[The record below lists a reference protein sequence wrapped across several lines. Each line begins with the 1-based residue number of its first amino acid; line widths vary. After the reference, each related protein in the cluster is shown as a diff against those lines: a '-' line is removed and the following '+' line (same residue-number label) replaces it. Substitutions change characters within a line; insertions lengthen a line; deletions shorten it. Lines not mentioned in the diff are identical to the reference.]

1 MLTRPEAFLPEASFR
16 EARSITGSRG
26 PIIYLIEVD
35 AYNFTTQAIEHLR
48 YGTDGFNA
56 PDAPGFYQRRVMT
69 PPDFGRFLLAPGATS
84 GANQVTPGDVVMAN
98 NDRAL
103 DGLRDYGIGGQSIRI
118 LIGYRYDPY
127 SAFIPLASGRV
138 EQVLFDLVVGQ
149 NTTTDT
155 VTLRFRDRL
164 LDFSLPLQNH
174 RYLGNNVAPDGI
186 EGGDDLKS
194 KPVPLVWGKVFN
206 VTATNVNAYL
216 DIYQVAENQIRTLVQ
231 VYDAGELLSVGTA
244 YSSLADMQVQ
254 ANAPTPGFFNWYI
267 GSEGSYFR
275 LGATPKG
282 TITFDAI
289 EGATDADLSAGQV
302 AYRILT
308 TKGGLNPSEIS
319 MADLSTL
326 DGLNQNAVGIYVGD
340 ESNIQTPVDAILSS
354 IGAAGGFD
362 RLDVFRMR
370 RINLPLEENVTATLR
385 APIMSSKLAVGEI
398 RVISIRFI
406 PTNDPDKG
414 VPTYE
419 QTINYRKNYTVQA
432 GNGLASQALD
442 DQTFVNFVGS
452 EFRTTVRD
460 AAWVKVG
467 NPLAIKKTMD
477 SLLIESLAADEEC
490 ERQLTLY
497 SGRRDFIELEV
508 SLDFDVIAAIDIGDI
523 VMLYIPAYG
532 YDAGQ
537 PMLLTGMIYN
547 TSRNILTIEAWGGR
561 ESVVIDLAETI
572 GDTSTVE
579 DWGIVGAT
587 LVGWTGIGTVLSLGI
602 DRALPFDFGTLDIVR
617 QFIT

>member
-1 MLTRPEAFLPEASFR
+1 MQTVSDRAFR

-26 PIIYLIEVD
+26 QIVYLIEVD
-35 AYNFTTQAIEHLR
+35 AYNFTTQAIERLR
-48 YGTDGFNA
+48 YATQGFNA
-56 PDAPGFYQRRVMT
+56 PDAPGYYQGRVMT

-84 GANQVTPGDVVMAN
+84 GTNTVTPGDVVLAN

-118 LIGYRYDPY
+118 LIGHTTDNYTG
-127 SAFIPLASGRV
+127 FIPLASGRV

-164 LDFSLPLQNH
+164 LDFSLPIQNH
-174 RYLGNNVAPDGI
+174 RYLGNNVAPDGV

-194 KPVPLVWGKVFN
+194 KPVPLMWGKVYN
-206 VTATNVNAYL
+206 VTATNVNAYK
-216 DIYQVAENQIRTLVQ
+216 DIYQVAENQISTLVQ
-231 VYDAGELLSVGTA
+231 VYDAGELLTPGPS
-244 YSSLADMQVQ
+244 YSSLAALQDDAQI
-254 ANAPTPGFFNWYI
+254 PTPGYFRSYI

-289 EGATDADLSAGQV
+289 EGATAADWSAGQV
-302 AYRILT
+302 AFRILT
-308 TKGGLNPSEIS
+308 SKGGLNPSEIS
-319 MADLSTL
+319 MEDLTVL
-326 DGLNQNAVGIYVGD
+326 DALNQNSVGIYVGD
-340 ESNIQTPVDAILSS
+340 ESNIQTPIDAILSS

-370 RINLPLEENVTATLR
+370 RINLPLIENATAVLR
-385 APIMSSKLAVGEI
+385 APITSSKLAVDEI
-398 RVISIRFI
+398 RVISVRFI

-467 NPLAIKKTMD
+467 NPLAIKKSMD
-477 SLLIESLAADEEC
+477 SLLTESLAADEEC

-508 SLDFDVIAAIDIGDI
+508 SLNFDVIAAIDIGDV

-547 TSRNILTIEAWGGR
+547 TSRNVLTIEAWGGK
-561 ESVVIDLAETI
+561 ESIVIDLADTI
-572 GDTSTVE
+572 DDTSTVE
-579 DWGIVGAT
+579 DWGVVGAT

>member
-1 MLTRPEAFLPEASFR
+1 MLSRPEAFLPEASFR
-16 EARSITGSRG
+16 EARSITGDRG

-48 YGTDGFNA
+48 YSTDGFNA

-84 GANQVTPGDVVMAN
+84 GANTVTPGDVVMAN

-103 DGLRDYGIGGQSIRI
+103 DGLRDYGIGGQAIRI
-118 LIGYRYDPY
+118 LIGYKFDPY

-149 NTTTDT
+149 NSTTDT

-164 LDFSLPLQNH
+164 LDFSLPIQNH
-174 RYLGNNVAPDGI
+174 RYLGNNVAPDGV

-194 KPVPLVWGKVFN
+194 KPVPLMWGKVFN
-206 VTATNVNAYL
+206 VTATNVNAYK
-216 DIYQVAENQIRTLVQ
+216 DIYQVAENQISTLVQ
-231 VYDAGELLSVGTA
+231 VYDAGELLTPAAA
-244 YSSLADMQVQ
+244 YSSLADLQ
-254 ANAPTPGFFNWYI
+254 ATAPAPGYFRPYI

-289 EGATDADLSAGQV
+289 EGATAASWSAGQV

-308 TKGGLNPSEIS
+308 SKGGLSPSEIDMS
-319 MADLSTL
+319 DLSTL

-362 RLDVFRMR
+362 RLDVYRMR
-370 RINLPLEENVTATLR
+370 RINLPLAENVTATLR
-385 APIMSSKLAVGEI
+385 APITSSKLAVGEI
-398 RVISIRFI
+398 RIISVRFI

-419 QTINYRKNYTVQA
+419 QTVNYRINYTVQA

-442 DQTFVNFVGS
+442 DQSFVNFVGS
-452 EFRTTVRD
+452 QWRTTVRD

-467 NPLAIKKTMD
+467 NPLAIKKSMD
-477 SLLIESLAADEEC
+477 SLLTDSLAADEEC

-497 SGRRDFIELEV
+497 SGRRDFLELEV
-508 SLDFDVIAAIDIGDI
+508 SLNFDVIAAIDIGDV
-523 VMLYIPAYG
+523 VMVYIPAYG

-561 ESVVIDLAETI
+561 ESVVMDLADTI
-572 GDTSTVE
+572 DNTSTVE
-579 DWGIVGAT
+579 DWGLVGAT

>member
-1 MLTRPEAFLPEASFR
+1 
-16 EARSITGSRG
+16 
-26 PIIYLIEVD
+26 
-35 AYNFTTQAIEHLR
+35 
-48 YGTDGFNA
+48 
-56 PDAPGFYQRRVMT
+56 
-69 PPDFGRFLLAPGATS
+69 
-84 GANQVTPGDVVMAN
+84 
-98 NDRAL
+98 
-103 DGLRDYGIGGQSIRI
+103 
-118 LIGYRYDPY
+118 
-127 SAFIPLASGRV
+127 LASGRV

-149 NTTTDT
+149 NSTTDT

-164 LDFSLPLQNH
+164 LDFSLPIQNH
-174 RYLGNNVAPDGI
+174 RYLGNNVAPDGV

-194 KPVPLVWGKVFN
+194 KPVPLMWGKVFN
-206 VTATNVNAYL
+206 VTATNVNAYK
-216 DIYQVAENQIRTLVQ
+216 DIYQVAENQISTLVQ
-231 VYDAGELLSVGTA
+231 VYDAGELLTPAAA
-244 YSSLADMQVQ
+244 YSSLADLQ
-254 ANAPTPGFFNWYI
+254 ATAPAPGCFSPYI

-289 EGATDADLSAGQV
+289 EGGTAASWSAGQV

-308 TKGGLNPSEIS
+308 SKGGLSPSEIDMS
-319 MADLSTL
+319 DLSTL

-354 IGAAGGFD
+354 IGSAGGFD
-362 RLDVFRMR
+362 RLDVYRMR
-370 RINLPLEENVTATLR
+370 RINLPLAENVTATLR
-385 APIMSSKLAVGEI
+385 APITSSKLAVGEI
-398 RVISIRFI
+398 RIISVRFI

-419 QTINYRKNYTVQA
+419 QTVNYRINYTVQA

-442 DQTFVNFVGS
+442 DQSFVNFVGS
-452 EFRTTVRD
+452 QWRTTVRD

-467 NPLAIKKTMD
+467 NPLAIKKSMD
-477 SLLIESLAADEEC
+477 SLLTDSLAADEEC

-497 SGRRDFIELEV
+497 SGRRDFLELEV
-508 SLDFDVIAAIDIGDI
+508 SLNFDVIAAIDIGDV
-523 VMLYIPAYG
+523 VMVYIPAYG

-561 ESVVIDLAETI
+561 ESVVMDLADTI
-572 GDTSTVE
+572 DNTSTVE
-579 DWGIVGAT
+579 DWGLVGAT